1 MIALDRLGSA
11 AFVIHA
17 CTAPRGKRREHFE
30 HVVEVMDDVFAATSL
45 DGNVILED
53 VNAAYAALEQA
64 LRVPAWQDREREL
77 VRLDAGWQA
86 AVSGL
91 GPATKLAD
99 TCRLLL
105 NRGVRSGRIARR
117 LNAVLC
123 PVMASA
129 DATVTRCEAFFELTR
144 VAAALAAC
152 RAAGGAATT
161 YPERLDDLVPWH
173 LDRLPTDPFKGGPFV
188 YEHRPRSRCSTKV
201 RCGLAGQLVRFS
213 ENLGEQGL
221 QAQEA
226 REAIE
231 FGAFRRRHEP
241 HDLPQITAALVASLR
256 RPRQFRRRG
265 VGP

>member
-77 VRLDAGWQA
+77 VRLDAGRQA

-91 GPATKLAD
+91 GPAAKLAD

-129 DATVTRCEAFFELTR
+129 DATVTRYEACFELTR

-161 YPERLDDLVPWH
+161 YPERLDDLVPRY
-173 LDRLPTDPFKGGPFV
+173 LDRLPTDPFSGGPFV
-188 YEHRPRSRCSTKV
+188 YE
-201 RCGLAGQLVRFS
+201 
-213 ENLGEQGL
+213 
-221 QAQEA
+221 
-226 REAIE
+226 
-231 FGAFRRRHEP
+231 
-241 HDLPQITAALVASLR
+241 
-256 RPRQFRRRG
+256 RRG
-265 VGP
+265 AGYLLSSVGPNGRDDGGTDYSTPIVAGEWAKESPHLGDAKTTDVVVRLPLPGSPILERLRARP